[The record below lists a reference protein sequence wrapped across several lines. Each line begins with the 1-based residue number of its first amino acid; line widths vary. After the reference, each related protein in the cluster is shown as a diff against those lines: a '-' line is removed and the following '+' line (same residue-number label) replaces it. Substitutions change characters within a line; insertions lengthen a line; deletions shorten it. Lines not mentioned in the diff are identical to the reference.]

1 MMDIDQMK
9 IISSALVLNTM
20 LLDDQV
26 KKRNRSLD
34 QKTWA

>member
-9 IISSALVLNTM
+9 INGNAVVLITM

-26 KKRNRSLD
+26 KKRNRILD
-34 QKTWA
+34 